1 MLKDS
6 DMTNFLIKDYSWY
19 FHEVVSFMEHYVTDV
34 LTECFI
40 VQIITQRNTA

>member
-6 DMTNFLIKDYSWY
+6 DMMNFLIKDH
-19 FHEVVSFMEHYVTDV
+19 FSFMEHYVTDV